1 MSCTCCGA
9 GCLFLTCVALGNR
22 ISVSFCLTPPTLDAM
37 MSCSVCPVLLGPS
50 SAALYCQS
58 GNQPGPGQSEA
69 ELYVACDLPANSEA
83 CACSRPA
90 KTGAVRLSVLSKF
103 RVQQRVQGQP
113 LRGRLDMQYV
123 RPATK
128 VCRWAG
134 TARLPHLTFL
144 DPHSGTNNM
153 LPAALHYRDIYP

>member
-69 ELYVACDLPANSEA
+69 ELYVACDLPDKGP
-83 CACSRPA
+83 CPLIQ
-90 KTGAVRLSVLSKF
+90 RLVHAAGLPKQALCGSQFSLRLGFSNVF
-103 RVQQRVQGQP
+103 RVS
-113 LRGRLDMQYV
+113 L
-123 RPATK
+123 
-128 VCRWAG
+128 
-134 TARLPHLTFL
+134 
-144 DPHSGTNNM
+144 
-153 LPAALHYRDIYP
+153 